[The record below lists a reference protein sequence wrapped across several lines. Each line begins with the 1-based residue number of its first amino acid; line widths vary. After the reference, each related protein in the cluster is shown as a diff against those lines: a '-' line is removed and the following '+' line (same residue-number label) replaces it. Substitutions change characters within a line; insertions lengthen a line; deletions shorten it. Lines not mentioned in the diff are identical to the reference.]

1 MENKTVKLALYQCI
15 SGNYETYS
23 PYNWDGNPDYRRLS
37 EWVEVEFPIIAEP
50 LDTTSMLAI
59 IDKEIADLEQKRFN
73 LLAGA

>member
-1 MENKTVKLALYQCI
+1 MKTRKVKLALYQCI

-23 PYNWDGNPDYRRLS
+23 PYNWDSNPDYRRLS

-50 LDTTSMLAI
+50 LDTASRLAI
-59 IDKEIADLEQKRFN
+59 IDKEIAELEQKRFD